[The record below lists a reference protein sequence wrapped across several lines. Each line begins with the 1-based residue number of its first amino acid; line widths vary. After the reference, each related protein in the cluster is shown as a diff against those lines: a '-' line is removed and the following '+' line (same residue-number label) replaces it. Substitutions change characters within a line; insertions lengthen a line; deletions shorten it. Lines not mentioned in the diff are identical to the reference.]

1 MKQKTTNIQV
11 DLDTLLKKGKL
22 TSEGEHERALMLH
35 RKLRLML
42 KEYPELSVKRSAL
55 RELIKAYEGTHWTDE
70 DVTQELVNESDAAE
84 VLVEQERQFLV
95 RRKEII
101 RGKLK
106 ELKLTQKEFGK
117 ILGHS
122 SATYIS
128 ELING
133 IYAFSLRDLILIHA
147 LLKIDF
153 EDLIPTAVIASEKE
167 KVVTTIHQVRPDIKI
182 NQETLELLPAC

>member
-1 MKQKTTNIQV
+1 MKTKTTNIQV
-11 DLDTLLKKGKL
+11 DLDYLFRKGKL
-22 TSEGEHERALMLH
+22 TSEVEHERALMLH
-35 RKLRLML
+35 RKLRLMV
-42 KEYPELSVKRSAL
+42 KEYPELSVKRTAL
-55 RELIKAYEGTHWTDE
+55 RELIKAYEGTHWSDA
-70 DVTQELVNESDAAE
+70 DVLHELVNESDAAE

-117 ILGHS
+117 ILGHL

-133 IYAFSLRDLILIHA
+133 LCAFSLRDLILIHA

-167 KVVTTIHQVRPDIKI
+167 KVVTTIHEIRPDIQI
-182 NQETLELLPAC
+182 NQETLELLLAC